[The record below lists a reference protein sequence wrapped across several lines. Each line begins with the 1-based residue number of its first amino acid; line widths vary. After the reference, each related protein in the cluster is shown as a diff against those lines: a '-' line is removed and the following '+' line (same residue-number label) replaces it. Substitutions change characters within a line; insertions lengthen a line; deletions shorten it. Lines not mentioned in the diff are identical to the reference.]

1 MSQSKEVPKPGFK
14 PRSDY
19 NVLACSEPL
28 ITLLLSFLHGAA
40 QSVGPEAQHVMRT
53 ASTL

>member
-1 MSQSKEVPKPGFK
+1 MSQSKEVSKPGNK

-28 ITLLLSFLHGAA
+28 ITLLLSSPRGAA
-40 QSVGPEAQHVMRT
+40 QSAGPEAQHVMRT
-53 ASTL
+53 ASNL